1 MKKKLF
7 FAIILVSAL
16 VLIDQIIK
24 VCVKT
29 SMLLGDEIRIFSWF
43 RIHFIENEGMA
54 FGLSFG
60 PKVGKILLTILRIVL
75 IGVVIY
81 LIRDMWKKQAKVW
94 LNVALLMILA
104 GAIGN
109 TIDGLFYGL
118 LFNDSFM
125 QVAHFMPDGG
135 GYAGF
140 CMGKVV
146 DMFYCPLF
154 DLPTWIPV
162 VGGEKFFQPVFNFA
176 DTCITIGVCVFIFGH
191 LFSRTKRITQSSN

>member
-1 MKKKLF
+1 MKKKFL

-16 VLIDQIIK
+16 VLIDQILK

-29 SMLLGDEIRIFSWF
+29 SMFLGEEIRIFSWF
-43 RIHFIENEGMA
+43 RIHFVENEGMA

-60 PKVGKILLTILRIVL
+60 PKVGKIILTLLRIVL

-81 LIRDMWKKQAKVW
+81 LIRDTWKKHAKVW
-94 LNVALLMILA
+94 LSVALLLILA

-118 LFNDSFM
+118 IFNDSFM

-146 DMFYCPLF
+146 DMFYFPLF
-154 DLPTWIPV
+154 DLPTWVPFI
-162 VGGEKFFQPVFNFA
+162 GGEKFFQPIFNFA
-176 DTCITIGVCVFIFGH
+176 DTCITIGVCVFILGH
-191 LFSRTKRITQSSN
+191 LFSRKKHTDLPPN